1 MLKLRVVRILIVIG
15 ALVGA
20 VGFVPTAHAGTC
32 DGGGP
37 CDQLIAK
44 VCHTPPLH
52 CQIA

>member
-1 MLKLRVVRILIVIG
+1 MRKLRAVLLAVVLGG
-15 ALVGA
+15 AAWV
-20 VGFVPTAHAGTC
+20 VTPSAHAATC

-52 CQIA
+52 CMIG